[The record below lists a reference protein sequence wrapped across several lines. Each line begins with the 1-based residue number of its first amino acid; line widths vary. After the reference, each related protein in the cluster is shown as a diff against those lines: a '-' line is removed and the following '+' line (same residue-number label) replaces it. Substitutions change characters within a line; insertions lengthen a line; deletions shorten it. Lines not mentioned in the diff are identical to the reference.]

1 MQILPTNKE
10 IIMNT
15 RQMLRA
21 ALKSLSAEML
31 AKVLK
36 EAYVTG
42 EAWKKEIVAA
52 ELFERSLVA

>member
-1 MQILPTNKE
+1 
-10 IIMNT
+10 MNA

-36 EAYVTG
+36 EAYLSG

-52 ELFERSLVA
+52 ELFERSLAV